1 MEMMT
6 NISKLTRQAGL
17 AFAAVLWLGLNTA
30 GISSA
35 RAADVSN
42 TCAVQ
47 FHPCKIDG
55 AAASRKLYPNSRIEE
70 MQKGCLNTV
79 PVETKGSLNSVGRI
93 SEEACHRSTSCN
105 SSYSTKVKYPDG
117 KCYRE
122 HQGMDVAV
130 PEGTPVTAAAD
141 GVILSISSCY
151 GGGGNTVI
159 MQHEKAGGG
168 QYTTTYMHLQK
179 FADKTKKLQEPKKNR
194 QRNDHRLR
202 RNHRLFGRHD
212 QTRRIWRSPAY

>member
-6 NISKLTRQAGL
+6 NISKLSRQAGL

-42 TCAVQ
+42 ACAVQ
-47 FHPCKIDG
+47 FHPCKIKG
-55 AAASRKLYPNSRIEE
+55 AASSKSLYPDSRIAE

-93 SEEACHRSTSCN
+93 SEEACHRSTSC
-105 SSYSTKVKYPDG
+105 SSTARTKVQYPDG

-122 HQGMDVAV
+122 HQGMDVAAPV
-130 PEGTPVTAAAD
+130 GTPVTAAAD
-141 GVILSISSCY
+141 GVILSTSTCY
-151 GGGGNTVI
+151 GGGGNTII

-168 QYTTTYMHLQK
+168 QYLSLIHIS
-179 FADKTKKLQEPKKNR
+179 EP
-194 QRNDHRLR
+194 
-202 RNHRLFGRHD
+202 
-212 QTRRIWRSPAY
+212 TRP

>member
-1 MEMMT
+1 METMI

-47 FHPCKIDG
+47 FHPCKIN
-55 AAASRKLYPNSRIEE
+55 SSNSKTIYPNSRIEE

-93 SEEACHRSTSCN
+93 SEEACHRSTSA
-105 SSYSTKVKYPDG
+105 TV
-117 KCYRE
+117 
-122 HQGMDVAV
+122 H
-130 PEGTPVTAAAD
+130 TA
-141 GVILSISSCY
+141 
-151 GGGGNTVI
+151 
-159 MQHEKAGGG
+159 
-168 QYTTTYMHLQK
+168 QK
-179 FADKTKKLQEPKKNR
+179 
-194 QRNDHRLR
+194 
-202 RNHRLFGRHD
+202 
-212 QTRRIWRSPAY
+212 